1 MASVFVVEDAAL
13 QQNIIGRFLQ
23 SEHTV
28 LGTES
33 DGNRAVERIEA
44 LEPDVVIMDIN
55 LPGLDGISAAEAV
68 RSRCPETGIIVSTA
82 IVNDEVREMADELSV
97 GAYLV
102 KPYSKPEL
110 LEAIDDAVS

>member
-13 QQNIIGRFLQ
+13 QQNIIERFLQ

-33 DGNRAVERIEA
+33 DGNRALKRIEE
-44 LEPDVVIMDIN
+44 LDPDVVIMDIN

-68 RSRCPETGIIVSTA
+68 TARCPETEIIVSTA
-82 IVNDEVREMADELSV
+82 IVTDEVRETAAELSV
-97 GAYLV
+97 AAYLV

-110 LEAIDDAVS
+110 LEAIDEAVD